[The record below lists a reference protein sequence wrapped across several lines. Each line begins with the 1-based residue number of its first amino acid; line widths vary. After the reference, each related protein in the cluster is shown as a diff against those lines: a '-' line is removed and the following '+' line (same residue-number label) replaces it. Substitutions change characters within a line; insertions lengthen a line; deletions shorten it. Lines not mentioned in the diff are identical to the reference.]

1 MDELKAWKLT
11 PTQSWLLSVLG
22 FVIWTVGA
30 ALGGASAFAILIVP
44 PILAVWAWVV
54 LAVDRWV
61 RSGVDQP
68 E

>member
-30 ALGGASAFAILIVP
+30 ALDGASAFAILIVP

>member
-11 PTQSWLLSVLG
+11 PIQSWLLSVFG

-30 ALGGASAFAILIVP
+30 ALEGASAFAILTVP
-44 PILAVWAWVV
+44 PILALWAWLV
-54 LAVDRWV
+54 LVVDRWV
-61 RSGVDQP
+61 RSGIDRP